1 MKRITSLKIE
11 KLFGTFDYEIDFEK
25 TDGFTIL
32 TAPNGFGKST
42 VLKII
47 RAAAVGNFCYFAGL
61 VFDRIEMKFK
71 GTMGDE
77 WRPRMGPGSEPLS
90 DEEAARPKET
100 ILFIEKTA
108 RVVEE
113 SEEEASSSENSDEET
128 FQPYVCRICC
138 DDFENF
144 FTDEDIDR
152 SVSEVV
158 GSIQTLEP
166 MYQYMSN
173 GSCRLWKDK
182 KDGEVFDM
190 SGVFRRYSLHF
201 RRIFPW
207 LVALVRRLNFE
218 VNYISTN
225 RLYNEEIER
234 SVSGFAGR
242 VRGRQIEEGQ
252 DLGLNP
258 HLLKIFSISDDIRAA
273 HNRCMRAQLQIARNL
288 ESNFVD
294 RVVETLNQ
302 KNRPSAEET
311 RKKISSKMTSIARL
325 EKSCNEFGI
334 ITSANKK
341 KSKNPETDDDS
352 ALIVFS
358 MYLDDVKAKMD
369 VFEPLIKKL
378 KIFSESLK
386 ELLDLKTVTINL
398 SDWESILGIKNS
410 RSGAAIPLDALSSG
424 EQHLIV
430 LLGRLLFDAN
440 NSEALVMMDEPE
452 ISFHPS
458 WQEEFSEILFKI
470 QNESRDAKNARPKRQ
485 FIVATHS
492 PAFIGDHWDKTVELA
507 KMVK

>member
-1 MKRITSLKIE
+1 
-11 KLFGTFDYEIDFEK
+11 
-25 TDGFTIL
+25 
-32 TAPNGFGKST
+32 
-42 VLKII
+42 
-47 RAAAVGNFCYFAGL
+47 
-61 VFDRIEMKFK
+61 
-71 GTMGDE
+71 
-77 WRPRMGPGSEPLS
+77 
-90 DEEAARPKET
+90 
-100 ILFIEKTA
+100 
-108 RVVEE
+108 
-113 SEEEASSSENSDEET
+113 
-128 FQPYVCRICC
+128 
-138 DDFENF
+138 
-144 FTDEDIDR
+144 
-152 SVSEVV
+152 
-158 GSIQTLEP
+158 
-166 MYQYMSN
+166 
-173 GSCRLWKDK
+173 
-182 KDGEVFDM
+182 
-190 SGVFRRYSLHF
+190 
-201 RRIFPW
+201 
-207 LVALVRRLNFE
+207 
-218 VNYISTN
+218 
-225 RLYNEEIER
+225 
-234 SVSGFAGR
+234 
-242 VRGRQIEEGQ
+242 
-252 DLGLNP
+252 
-258 HLLKIFSISDDIRAA
+258 
-273 HNRCMRAQLQIARNL
+273 
-288 ESNFVD
+288 
-294 RVVETLNQ
+294 
-302 KNRPSAEET
+302 
-311 RKKISSKMTSIARL
+311 MTSIARL